1 MLAYGHQT
9 YTWDILKIIFLSI
22 LTLYCGFFAALIW
35 NDITDA
41 DIDRIAHPSRP
52 VPQGKITARRFF
64 AIALVFSVLTFL
76 FALLTSLWC
85 FIIVGFNALFVAFH
99 DKYLKKRVK
108 IPAYSEIFTPV
119 QWLIVPLF
127 GYFALWTV
135 LPPTGDITITVPVL
149 GYLSI
154 HSNQLLPLLL
164 LLLFTYFA
172 DDAHDLAEGIHDV
185 EGDRRAGVRTY
196 ATSFGEKTAATI
208 SVVMILLAGIFGIML
223 YLWTTLTLLY
233 LVPFVLLWLYTLF
246 LFSRLMK
253 AEGDERKQLGKI
265 LGRKGFNFLLFTYA
279 LIFLDVFVQMI
290 TLTYFHWMLP

>member
-1 MLAYGHQT
+1 MSNFKFKTIGYGEIGEGKSGKYIHL
-9 YTWDILKIIFLSI
+9 IL
-22 LTLYCGFFAALIW
+22 
-35 NDITDA
+35 
-41 DIDRIAHPSRP
+41 
-52 VPQGKITARRFF
+52 
-64 AIALVFSVLTFL
+64 
-76 FALLTSLWC
+76 
-85 FIIVGFNALFVAFH
+85 
-99 DKYLKKRVK
+99 DKDMVK
-108 IPAYSEIFTPV
+108 LMAP
-119 QWLIVPLF
+119 
-127 GYFALWTV
+127 
-135 LPPTGDITITVPVL
+135 
-149 GYLSI
+149 
-154 HSNQLLPLLL
+154 
-164 LLLFTYFA
+164 
-172 DDAHDLAEGIHDV
+172 HDLAEGIHDV